1 MKTENPFITQGYV
14 DSAHFCDRAEETRA
28 LLADIENGRH
38 VTLLAPR
45 RYGKSG
51 LIHHAFRSRQDLS
64 FIYVDL
70 LGTTDASDFVRSF
83 ANAVVGALDTR
94 MEKAASTFANFF
106 KSVRPTLRTG
116 SDGEVGFSFEIAN
129 TATSTTLE
137 QVFDYLAHRTERE
150 VVIAFDE
157 FQQVAKY
164 PEKGLE
170 AQLRSYIQFLP
181 RNIHFVFAGSQMHL
195 LGEMFSSPKRP
206 FYQSTSFLPLD
217 VMPCATYRAFAASFF
232 KEAGRGFEDGIFDEI
247 YRRFDGVTW
256 YVQTMLNEIWAS
268 GEALKDESQIEQAV
282 WNLVARRRLNFHDL
296 DVSQST
302 AARALLRAIARAGVV
317 KAPTSS
323 AFLSSQG
330 LGSASTVASALKQLL
345 ANELVYRSDAGY
357 VIYDRLFG
365 EYLRR
370 I

>member
-1 MKTENPFITQGYV
+1 
-14 DSAHFCDRAEETRA
+14 
-28 LLADIENGRH
+28 
-38 VTLLAPR
+38 
-45 RYGKSG
+45 
-51 LIHHAFRSRQDLS
+51 
-64 FIYVDL
+64 
-70 LGTTDASDFVRSF
+70 
-83 ANAVVGALDTR
+83 
-94 MEKAASTFANFF
+94 
-106 KSVRPTLRTG
+106 
-116 SDGEVGFSFEIAN
+116 
-129 TATSTTLE
+129 
-137 QVFDYLAHRTERE
+137 
-150 VVIAFDE
+150 
-157 FQQVAKY
+157 
-164 PEKGLE
+164 
-170 AQLRSYIQFLP
+170 
-181 RNIHFVFAGSQMHL
+181 
-195 LGEMFSSPKRP
+195 
-206 FYQSTSFLPLD
+206 
-217 VMPCATYRAFAASFF
+217 
-232 KEAGRGFEDGIFDEI
+232 
-247 YRRFDGVTW
+247 VTW